1 MNKFDFNCYYELNE
15 IKGYDGF
22 IGTNGEFYKVK
33 SFRSSD
39 LNYTH
44 LTWAEQY
51 IRQDYKKISTLLYP
65 SNSIL
70 FALSKLK
77 TKQDI
82 LIHFFGF
89 VYYSHDYYTNM
100 PLIITPNPIYN
111 EKYITKEQLEILY
124 DIMKINLENPMK
136 QEIFSEPDNCKI
148 YRRN

>member
-1 MNKFDFNCYYELNE
+1 MNKFDFNVYYELNE
-15 IKGYDGF
+15 IKGYDGY

-33 SFRSSD
+33 SFRNSD
-39 LNYTH
+39 LNCTH

-51 IRQDYKKISTLLYP
+51 IKQDYKKLSTLLYP

-70 FALSKLK
+70 FALANLK

-82 LIHFFGF
+82 LIHFFGY
-89 VYYSHDYYTNM
+89 VYYSHDYYTNT

-111 EKYITKEQLEILY
+111 EKTITKEQLEKLY
-124 DIMKINLENPMK
+124 DIMEVNLENPME
-136 QEIFSEPDNCKI
+136 QEIFYETDNYKT